1 MKRITTVVSHAAAI
15 HLLFISGLLLTAG
28 LSSAAGQGLL
38 GPDYQLSPG
47 DVLQVEV
54 FGSADM
60 SGAYTVGPAGTIT
73 MPQLGQVY
81 LRGMT
86 MEQARQHLTERLG
99 ELLRLPYVVLSIR
112 EIESVRKVYVSGY
125 VSSQEPLML
134 PFGATVVDAVIGAG
148 LTELSDLTRVR
159 VTHPGEQSK
168 VLNLSGIRTEQP
180 IDITERVQYGDIIYV
195 PKVRERIAVL
205 GYVENPTTVLIPV
218 GEQVRVLEA
227 ITRLAGGLSAGADNS
242 TALLIHQ
249 DQRSET
255 IDLHRLM
262 KEGDI
267 SENKVLQAGD
277 VLVIN
282 EASSISIVGEVATP
296 ATFRSGEPVRVLQ
309 LLASAQGFT
318 PKADLAEA
326 RVYSQDGEMRP
337 VDLEAL
343 WEEGDQ
349 SQNIELFPGD
359 ILVIPEKEPETV
371 LIAGAVEQPRVLDIA
386 EIKERDLLRIVTLS
400 GPTDMA
406 DLRRVTV
413 YRQEKPISVDVKAM
427 IDEGQL
433 SENIDVEPGDIVL
446 IPEKETLYVL
456 GAVGVQGKFPW
467 EPNLTALD
475 VVARSGGLSE
485 AANTEEVHILRPDPE
500 AEEWE
505 HIVVSIGDYRKGIP
519 PDEAILKPADIVY
532 VPPKKPSKSLMEQL
546 RDLLWI
552 GATMRLFR

>member
-1 MKRITTVVSHAAAI
+1 
-15 HLLFISGLLLTAG
+15 
-28 LSSAAGQGLL
+28 
-38 GPDYQLSPG
+38 
-47 DVLQVEV
+47 
-54 FGSADM
+54 
-60 SGAYTVGPAGTIT
+60 
-73 MPQLGQVY
+73 
-81 LRGMT
+81 
-86 MEQARQHLTERLG
+86 
-99 ELLRLPYVVLSIR
+99 
-112 EIESVRKVYVSGY
+112 
-125 VSSQEPLML
+125 
-134 PFGATVVDAVIGAG
+134 
-148 LTELSDLTRVR
+148 
-159 VTHPGEQSK
+159 
-168 VLNLSGIRTEQP
+168 
-180 IDITERVQYGDIIYV
+180 
-195 PKVRERIAVL
+195 
-205 GYVENPTTVLIPV
+205 
-218 GEQVRVLEA
+218 
-227 ITRLAGGLSAGADNS
+227 ADNS

-255 IDLHRLM
+255 IDLYRLM

-400 GPTDMA
+400 GPTEMA

-413 YRQEKPISVDVKAM
+413 YRQEKPISVDVQAM